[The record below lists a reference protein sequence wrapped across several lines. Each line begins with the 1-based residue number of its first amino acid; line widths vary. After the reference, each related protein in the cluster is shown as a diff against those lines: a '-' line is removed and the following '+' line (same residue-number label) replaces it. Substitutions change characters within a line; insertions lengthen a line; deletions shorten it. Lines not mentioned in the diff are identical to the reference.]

1 VRPIGPVGS
10 RLVNCHDALIVVA
23 GRILTVP
30 YTVTTV
36 TITVNYGS
44 LTGRNRKR
52 KTCPGPLYGTVR
64 YILRDVYGWYR
75 TVKID

>member
-1 VRPIGPVGS
+1 MLASGPMLG
-10 RLVNCHDALIVVA
+10 
-23 GRILTVP
+23 ILTVP

-44 LTGRNRKR
+44 LTIKLAQD
-52 KTCPGPLYGTVR
+52 PFTVHFTG
-64 YILRDVYGWYR
+64 ITTVYGWHM